1 MGLDLRAAPLGLT
14 IPRAGERD
22 ERQRSV
28 LDAPLGPGLA
38 VAAAGSVAGTGWTRG
53 GERCLSPIGAIGGAI
68 PVPTGGVPRNKKPP
82 AGWVYRLGA
91 LVYRAS
97 HREGMT

>member
-38 VAAAGSVAGTGWTRG
+38 VAAAGPDSAANRTRG
-53 GERCLSPIGAIGGAI
+53 GERRSSPIGAIDGPSPFRRAAPPEI
-68 PVPTGGVPRNKKPP
+68 KSPQP
-82 AGWVYRLGA
+82 AGYIGWGLSFTGPHIGKA
-91 LVYRAS
+91 
-97 HREGMT
+97 